1 MTADRH
7 VGSFWGDGNVLKQAC
22 GDEMFQ
28 IHSNLL
34 NYTTSVNVMVG
45 KLYVNETFPKIGKGR
60 EAEIWSHKVKVHS
73 PRCIWVNPSLDATA
87 GIEEFLVKML

>member
-1 MTADRH
+1 
-7 VGSFWGDGNVLKQAC
+7 
-22 GDEMFQ
+22 
-28 IHSNLL
+28 
-34 NYTTSVNVMVG
+34 MVG

-87 GIEEFLVKML
+87 DIEEFLVKML